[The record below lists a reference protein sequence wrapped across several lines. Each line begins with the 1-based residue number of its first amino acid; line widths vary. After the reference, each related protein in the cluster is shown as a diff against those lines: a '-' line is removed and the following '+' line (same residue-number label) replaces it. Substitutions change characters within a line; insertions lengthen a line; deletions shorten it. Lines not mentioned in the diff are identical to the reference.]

1 MEFISIIW
9 YYTNVGTELHK
20 SQEKEV
26 DDMDNAKVAVKG
38 GEYERDKRCRE
49 LTDFIQ
55 QIIRRNQDA
64 DFLRELLTMSI
75 VLEQEFY
82 K

>member
-9 YYTNVGTELHK
+9 YYTNVNIKLHK
-20 SQEKEV
+20 SQVKEV
-26 DDMDNAKVAVKG
+26 DNMDNAKVAVKG
-38 GEYERDKRCRE
+38 GEYESDKKCGE

-55 QIIRRNQDA
+55 QIIHRNQDA
-64 DFLRELLTMSI
+64 NFLQLLLTTAI
-75 VLEQEFY
+75 ALERQFN